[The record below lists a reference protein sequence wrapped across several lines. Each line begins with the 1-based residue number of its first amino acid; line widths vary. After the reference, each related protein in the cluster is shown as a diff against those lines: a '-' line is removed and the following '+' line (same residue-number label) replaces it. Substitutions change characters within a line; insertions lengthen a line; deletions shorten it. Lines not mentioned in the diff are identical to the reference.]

1 MQLSPRS
8 LPSSEEPRMVSFQS
22 WFLCSPR
29 SEAFFCLTCPLV
41 TLMASPPLRTSLSIF
56 VESCLPFT
64 HSSYKHLQSSLSS
77 LPLLPSLPHPDLTL
91 FCFFFSVGELMFC
104 NKNCGNHPPSQ
115 LANLATGLHCPHL
128 TPETCLLRLPSDSP
142 CWKKPLLVSLGSHPL
157 FSVHPQNC
165 FHEHYFL
172 YLPGC
177 LICTSNSGHLFL
189 LLPLLFFSCDV

>member
-29 SEAFFCLTCPLV
+29 SEAFLCLTCPRV
-41 TLMASPPLRTSLSIF
+41 MLMASPPLRTSLSIF

-64 HSSYKHLQSSLSS
+64 HASYKHLQSSFAS

-91 FCFFFSVGELMFC
+91 FFVGELIFF
-104 NKNCGNHPPSQ
+104 NKNCGNDSPSQ
-115 LANLATGLHCPHL
+115 LSNLATGLDCPHL
-128 TPETCLLRLPSDSP
+128 TLETCLLRLPSDSP
-142 CWKKPLLVSLGSHPL
+142 CLKKPLLVSLGSHPL

-165 FHEHYFL
+165 FHEHYCL

-177 LICTSNSGHLFL
+177 LTCTSNSGHLLL